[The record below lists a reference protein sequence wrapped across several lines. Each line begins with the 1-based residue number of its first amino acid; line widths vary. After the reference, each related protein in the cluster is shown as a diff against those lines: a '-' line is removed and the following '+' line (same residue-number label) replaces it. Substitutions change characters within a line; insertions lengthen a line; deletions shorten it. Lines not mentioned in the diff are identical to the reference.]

1 MNLEVDLTQ
10 QIADI
15 DFSNFCLM
23 YTVDGVVNLLNQT
36 MGSSNHKSKSN
47 HSGSPPGNNSPS
59 SSSKNNDSKNII
71 MNPSPI
77 IDA

>member
-1 MNLEVDLTQ
+1 LTQ

-36 MGSSNHKSKSN
+36 MGSSNHKSKGAVS
-47 HSGSPPGNNSPS
+47 SSPMGNNSPIS
-59 SSSKNNDSKNII
+59 NKNYIKEGTIHDLKLL
-71 MNPSPI
+71 
-77 IDA
+77 DA